1 MGRRVLV
8 TGLGTTWGGRI
19 ARHLEADPDVEA
31 IVGLDTTQPTMPLDR
46 TEYVRTDPGYS
57 ILARIVKA
65 TGVDTIMHTALVVD
79 SARTSGRRIQDVN
92 VIGTLNLLAAAAQPA
107 SRVTT
112 VIVKSSTVVY
122 GAHHR
127 DPVWFGEDTPRSS
140 PPRHRI
146 ERSLVEVESLVRD
159 FAVDNPH
166 VTLTLLRVADVLGP
180 GVTTSLTRALERPL
194 VPSMAGFD
202 PRMQFVDE
210 DDVVRALLYVLDR
223 QVGGVYNVAGDGL
236 LPWSEVVAACGRR
249 RLPLSPAGRH
259 LLPGLL
265 GRIGIDLPSELP
277 DLLTYGRGVDTGRLA
292 AAGFTCARTS
302 AAAVAAFAETLRR
315 RRTSG
320 AAATGGLGH
329 GDEPAVRPSAAFVPD
344 RPDPRP

>member
-8 TGLGTTWGGRI
+8 TGLGTIWGGRI

-31 IVGLDTTQPTMPLDR
+31 VVGLDTTEPTVPLDR
-46 TEYVRTDPGYS
+46 TEYVRSDPSYS

-65 TGVDTIMHTALVVD
+65 TGVDTIVHTSLVVD
-79 SARTSGRRIQDVN
+79 GARTSGRRVHDVN
-92 VIGTLNLLAAAAQPA
+92 VIGTLNLLAAAAQPE

-112 VIVKSSTVVY
+112 VVVKSSTVVY

-127 DPVWFGEDTPRSS
+127 DPVWFDEDTPRSS
-140 PPRHRI
+140 SPRHRI
-146 ERSLVEVESLVRD
+146 ERSLVEVESFVRD

-166 VTLTLLRVADVLGP
+166 VTLTLLRVANVLGA
-180 GVTTSLTRALERPL
+180 GITTSLTRALERPL

-202 PRMQFVDE
+202 PRVQFVDE
-210 DDVVRALLYVLDR
+210 DDVVRALLFVLER

-236 LPWSEVVAACGRR
+236 VPWSEVVAACGRR

-259 LLPGLL
+259 MLPGLL
-265 GRIGIDLPSELP
+265 GRFGIDLPPELT

-302 AAAVAAFAETLRR
+302 AAAVAAFAETLHRR
-315 RRTSG
+315 PTPG
-320 AAATGGLGH
+320 AAPAGSDLRV
-329 GDEPAVRPSAAFVPD
+329 DERVARPVPALVPD
-344 RPDPRP
+344 RPEPG